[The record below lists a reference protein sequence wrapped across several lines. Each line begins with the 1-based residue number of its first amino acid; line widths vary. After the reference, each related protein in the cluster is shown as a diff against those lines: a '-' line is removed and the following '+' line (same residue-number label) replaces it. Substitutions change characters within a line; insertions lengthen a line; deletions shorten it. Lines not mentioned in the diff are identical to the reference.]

1 MRLQQVDRTMYNR
14 VDVHSEFGCRKWWHV
29 GFQESKHKPAS
40 QWLFGIVTSNSYA
53 LPHSGLFDSSRH
65 RFKDCRSMRQV
76 GASNFHEIRPC
87 CCARVSM
94 GWAKVLWIVDSAIAS
109 CEKAKITKLI
119 SNARI
124 VTFRIVTFFQK
135 NPNGSKVRKSDI
147 FSIFEQNMCRV
158 LVVWGCRVLVV
169 FFLSI
174 SGNGWF
180 MNSTACI
187 YAQKL
192 KHFYIMKTYL
202 CNVSSCLQ
210 FSLQVSTTIVQ
221 LFSHVWSWW
230 CVCEWERLRED
241 LREAQDASNYNN
253 SNNHNKQQQKQQQQ
267 PQQRKNN
274 SNNFQI
280 K

>member
-1 MRLQQVDRTMYNR
+1 MNVNVDWGNFMHN
-14 VDVHSEFGCRKWWHV
+14 
-29 GFQESKHKPAS
+29 
-40 QWLFGIVTSNSYA
+40 
-53 LPHSGLFDSSRH
+53 FDSFWVASDLPLAWLLLTAEQSWTAPCALSLEVSFYRH
-65 RFKDCRSMRQV
+65 PI
-76 GASNFHEIRPC
+76 FHAYIWY
-87 CCARVSM
+87 SFNL
-94 GWAKVLWIVDSAIAS
+94 AKF
-109 CEKAKITKLI
+109 TKLI

-174 SGNGWF
+174 SGNGWL

-202 CNVSSCLQ
+202 CNVSSCSQ

-253 SNNHNKQQQKQQQQ
+253 SNNHNKQQQ
-267 PQQRKNN
+267 
-274 SNNFQI
+274 
-280 K
+280 

>member
-1 MRLQQVDRTMYNR
+1 MCFGYPLRYQRFLLKVQVHKYVYNLARDVILAELFYLQDLLSPKSI
-14 VDVHSEFGCRKWWHV
+14 DFSETFIQKPVVFSSQKCFDDISTRWNKQTPHRS
-29 GFQESKHKPAS
+29 FTLHQRMISK
-40 QWLFGIVTSNSYA
+40 L
-53 LPHSGLFDSSRH
+53 
-65 RFKDCRSMRQV
+65 
-76 GASNFHEIRPC
+76 
-87 CCARVSM
+87 
-94 GWAKVLWIVDSAIAS
+94 
-109 CEKAKITKLI
+109 TKLI
-119 SNARI
+119 SNAWI

-174 SGNGWF
+174 SGNGWL

-202 CNVSSCLQ
+202 CSVSSCLQ

-253 SNNHNKQQQKQQQQ
+253 SNNHNKQQQ
-267 PQQRKNN
+267 
-274 SNNFQI
+274 
-280 K
+280 

>member
-1 MRLQQVDRTMYNR
+1 MITAK
-14 VDVHSEFGCRKWWHV
+14 G
-29 GFQESKHKPAS
+29 P
-40 QWLFGIVTSNSYA
+40 
-53 LPHSGLFDSSRH
+53 
-65 RFKDCRSMRQV
+65 
-76 GASNFHEIRPC
+76 IR
-87 CCARVSM
+87 
-94 GWAKVLWIVDSAIAS
+94 WAKVATPLLRDSYREQRIQKGCLSPYHPCMAYLPTFGLNFWL
-109 CEKAKITKLI
+109 KFMVNVGKFTKLI
-119 SNARI
+119 SKARI

-174 SGNGWF
+174 SGNGWL
-180 MNSTACI
+180 MNLTACI
-187 YAQKL
+187 YAQKM
-192 KHFYIMKTYL
+192 KDFYIMKTYL

-253 SNNHNKQQQKQQQQ
+253 SNNHNKQQQ
-267 PQQRKNN
+267 
-274 SNNFQI
+274 
-280 K
+280 

>member
-1 MRLQQVDRTMYNR
+1 MLSCLPSKTRLQNNR
-14 VDVHSEFGCRKWWHV
+14 SWIAGLMC
-29 GFQESKHKPAS
+29 ES
-40 QWLFGIVTSNSYA
+40 WF
-53 LPHSGLFDSSRH
+53 
-65 RFKDCRSMRQV
+65 
-76 GASNFHEIRPC
+76 
-87 CCARVSM
+87 
-94 GWAKVLWIVDSAIAS
+94 
-109 CEKAKITKLI
+109 TKLI

-174 SGNGWF
+174 SGNGWL
-180 MNSTACI
+180 MNSTAGI

-253 SNNHNKQQQKQQQQ
+253 SNNHNKQ
-267 PQQRKNN
+267 
-274 SNNFQI
+274 
-280 K
+280 